1 MITKQLYIIRH
12 GQTDYNLQG
21 IVQGSGV
28 NSSLNETGRK
38 QAEAFYRKYNR
49 IPFQRIYTSALKRTH
64 ETVHPFINRNIP
76 HTQLAGLNEINWGRH
91 EGMRPTPD
99 EKAYYNG
106 VISSWRSGE
115 VNRAVDKGESP
126 VAVQQRQAIALE
138 KILTDPEELALICMH
153 GRAMRIFL
161 CLMLDIP
168 LKEMDSF
175 EHTNLCLYVLEHNS
189 NTFKLKV
196 RNDTDHLLHLG

>member
-28 NSSLNETGRK
+28 DSSLNHTGRK
-38 QAEAFYRKYNR
+38 QAAAFYEAYHHL
-49 IPFQRIYTSALKRTH
+49 PFQRIYTSALKRTH
-64 ETVHPFINRNIP
+64 ETVQPFMRHNIP
-76 HTQLAGLNEINWGRH
+76 HTQLGGLNEINWGRH
-91 EGMRPTPD
+91 EGMQPTPD
-99 EKAYYNG
+99 EKAYYYS
-106 VISSWRSGE
+106 VISSWRSGA
-115 VNRAVDKGESP
+115 VDRAVDQGESP
-126 VAVQQRQAIALE
+126 VAVQQRQAVALE
-138 KILTDPEELALICMH
+138 KILADPEELALICMH

-168 LKEMDSF
+168 LKEMDTF

-196 RNDTDHLLHLG
+196 RNDTNHLLRLD